1 MVVRLSIGH
10 FNPEQSGKIEILL
23 NEGEKTLRPAIGQL
37 TGNIAYYVAIDKEK
51 GYMTNTSLWQT
62 LEDAMQMARL
72 PEMLVQRDIFL
83 AEGVVF
89 MPITNHEM
97 LWQL

>member
-1 MVVRLSIGH
+1 MIVRISIGH
-10 FNPEQSGKIEILL
+10 FETEQAENVEKLL
-23 NEGEKTLRPAIGQL
+23 NIGEKILRPAISQL
-37 TGNIAYYVAIDKEK
+37 AGNIAYYVGIDKEK

-89 MPITNHEM
+89 IPITNHEV

>member
-1 MVVRLSIGH
+1 MIRISIGH
-10 FNPEQSGKIEILL
+10 FEANQAENIEALL
-23 NEGEKTLRPAIGQL
+23 NKGEQTLCPAIGQL
-37 TGNIAYYVAIDKEK
+37 AGNIAYYVGIDKEK

-62 LEDAMQMARL
+62 LDDAMQMARL
-72 PEMLVQRDIFL
+72 PKMLAQRDIFL

-89 MPITNHEM
+89 MPITNHEV

>member
-1 MVVRLSIGH
+1 MIVRISIGH
-10 FNPEQSGKIEILL
+10 FETEQAENIEALL
-23 NEGEKTLRPAIGQL
+23 NKGEQTLRPAISQL
-37 TGNIAYYVAIDKEK
+37 TGNIAYYVATDKEK

-62 LEDAMQMARL
+62 LDDAMQMARL
-72 PEMLVQRDIFL
+72 PEMMVQRDIFL

-89 MPITNHEM
+89 MPITNHEV

>member
-1 MVVRLSIGH
+1 MIVRISIGH
-10 FNPEQSGKIEILL
+10 FATEQAGRIETLL
-23 NEGEKTLRPAIGQL
+23 NEGEKTLRPAISQL
-37 TGNIAYYVAIDKEK
+37 VGHIAYYVAIDKEK

-62 LEDAMQMARL
+62 PEDAVQMARL
-72 PEMLVQRDIFL
+72 PEMLAQRDIFL

-89 MPITNHEM
+89 MPITNHEV